1 MNDDEL
7 EIMLERAAKRG
18 AQQALKSVGL
28 QDEEAVHDVRDL
40 RELLDGWRGVKKTV
54 GRTVAQVL
62 TTAVLASLATGAWF
76 KWWSNQ

>member
-7 EIMLERAAKRG
+7 EILLERAAKRG

-28 QDEEAVHDVRDL
+28 HDEEAVHDVRDL

-54 GRTVAQVL
+54 GRTAAQVI
-62 TTAVLASLATGAWF
+62 TTAILACLATGAWF
-76 KWWSNQ
+76 KWWGDS